1 MKKLAISL
9 GTIVLLLAAI
19 VLIRTLLYTAPSLP
33 EVTLQTARMD
43 TGEIDPQKVARHLS
57 EAIRFRTISSQIQE
71 ADTQTHY
78 EAFIRWLAETYPEV
92 HRELAPQRLGK
103 APLPPY
109 SLLFTWK
116 GRQPALQPVLLSAHY
131 DVVPVIPG
139 TEEQWQQPPFSGRID
154 DSHIWGRGALDDK
167 SAVIGLMEA
176 ATLLL
181 AEGFQP
187 ERTIYLS
194 LTSDEEVGGDHGTA
208 AVVEKLQQDGVQLAW
223 SLDEGSFLL
232 RGFIPGIEETVASV
246 NVAEK
251 GYMTVDLVAHG
262 RGGHSSMP
270 PQETAVDIL
279 AHALVK
285 LDESPFP
292 GGLDGAG
299 GQMFDAIAP
308 HMPFGKKML
317 FANRWLFGGLI
328 ESALKAQPST
338 AAMLH
343 TTVAPTMLS
352 ASVKDNVLPIQAVA
366 TINLRVHPRDSIEKI
381 EQYIEAVVD
390 DERVDVVVHRGQAAS
405 RVSSAEAQGFRDIVQ
420 SATATYGSLVV
431 APGLTVAGTDSR
443 RYETVADNSYRF
455 NPMVVTREDVHGF
468 HGTNE
473 RISIDNMVKATNF
486 YSLLISRAGKGEIH
500 N

>member
-9 GTIVLLLAAI
+9 GTITLLLAAV
-19 VLIRTLLYTAPSLP
+19 VLTRTLLYTAQALP
-33 EVTLQTARMD
+33 DVTLQMQRVETQK
-43 TGEIDPQKVARHLS
+43 INPQKIARHLS
-57 EAIRFRTISSQIQE
+57 AAIRFRTISSQLQE
-71 ADTQTHY
+71 ADTQAEY

-103 APLPPY
+103 APLPHD

-139 TEEQWQQPPFSGRID
+139 TEDQWQYPPFSGTID
-154 DSHIWGRGALDDK
+154 DTHIWGRGALDDK

-181 AEGFQP
+181 AEGFRP

-194 LTSDEEVGGDHGTA
+194 LTSDEEMGGDHGTA
-208 AVVEKLQQDGVQLAW
+208 AVVEKLKQDGVQLAW
-223 SLDEGSFLL
+223 TLDEGSFLL
-232 RGFIPGIEETVASV
+232 RGFIPGVEETVASI

-308 HMPFGKKML
+308 HMPFGKKVL

-328 ESALKAQPST
+328 ESALRAQPST

-366 TINLRVHPRDSIEKI
+366 TINLRVHPRDSIEQI
-381 EQYIEAVVD
+381 EQYMKAVIS
-390 DERVDVVVHRGQAAS
+390 DERVDVVVQRGQAAS
-405 RVSSAEAQGFRDIVQ
+405 RISSAEAAGFRDIAD

-431 APGLTVAGTDSR
+431 TPGLTVAGTDSR

-455 NPMVVTREDVHGF
+455 NPMLVTREDVHGF

-473 RISIDNMVKATNF
+473 RVSIDNMVKATNF
-486 YSLLISRAGKGEIH
+486 YSLLITQAGEDETQ